1 MPLLIFASPK
11 GGVGK
16 TTLAAHVAALL
27 ARRGLSVL
35 AIDLDPQNALR
46 LHLGMNIRDDG
57 GFCGWLD
64 QGITWR
70 AAVRETPYG
79 VRLLPHG
86 TIEAGRVLALQSS
99 LIATPELLAAPMR
112 DMLSDPRTVVVADT
126 APGVS
131 AALVALQPLA
141 DLVVQVLLAD
151 AGSAAMLPPVVAQ
164 AQGRGTLAG
173 RIAERTALVLNQ
185 VDLDEPLCVA
195 VMEIVE
201 PALGSRLI
209 GAICRDPAL
218 VEALAERRLL
228 LDGEAGAGEDLT
240 LLADAIVARLRLDT
254 GAGAAGGRQRRA
266 FAALSDL
273 GLR

>member
-1 MPLLIFASPK
+1 MPLLIFTSPK

-27 ARRGLSVL
+27 ARRGLPVL

-46 LHLGMNIRDDG
+46 LHLGMKIRDVG
-57 GFCGWLD
+57 GFSDWLTE
-64 QGITWR
+64 GVTWR
-70 AAVRETPYG
+70 AALRETPYG

-86 TIEAGRVLALQSS
+86 TIEAMRVLKLQSA
-99 LIATPELLAAPMR
+99 LIAAPDLLAAPVR
-112 DMLSDPRTVVVADT
+112 EILSDPHIVVIADT

-131 AALVALQPLA
+131 AALAALQPLA

-151 AGSAAMLPPVVAQ
+151 AGSAAMLPAVMAH

-173 RIAERTALVLNQ
+173 RTAERTAVVLNQ

-201 PALGSRLI
+201 ASFGSRMI
-209 GAICRDPAL
+209 GAVCRDPAL
-218 VEALAERRLL
+218 AEALAERRML
-228 LDGEAGAGEDLT
+228 LDSETGAGEDLA
-240 LLADAIVARLRLDT
+240 LLVDAIVARLRLDT
-254 GAGAAGGRQRRA
+254 RAGAPSGGQHGA
-266 FAALSDL
+266 FAALGDW